1 MKTVCMS
8 IVFFAEQMMGRDIIY
23 CVVYVRVK
31 LNSWHWNIEA
41 LFKKKE
47 EKKTRQDIYLNFLLL
62 ILTDVLLSF
71 VLEFEWGRGGR
82 VGRGRQY

>member
-41 LFKKKE
+41 LFKKKRR
-47 EKKTRQDIYLNFLLL
+47 KKNTTGHLF
-62 ILTDVLLSF
+62 
-71 VLEFEWGRGGR
+71 EFFIADTN
-82 VGRGRQY
+82 